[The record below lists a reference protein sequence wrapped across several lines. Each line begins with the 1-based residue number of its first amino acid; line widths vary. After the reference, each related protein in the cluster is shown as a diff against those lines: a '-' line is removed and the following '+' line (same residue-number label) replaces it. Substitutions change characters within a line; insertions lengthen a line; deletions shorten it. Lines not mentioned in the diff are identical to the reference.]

1 MNNYYHINT
10 HLHKISQLNI
20 VDNSYIQNMNDNFE
34 NRDYIPYY
42 KINKKKI
49 K

>member
-10 HLHKISQLNI
+10 HLNEISQLNI
-20 VDNSYIQNMNDNFE
+20 VNNSYIQNIMNDNFE
-34 NRDYIPYY
+34 NRDYIPYQ
-42 KINKKKI
+42 KINKKI